1 MWAAQVLGMEML
13 ICTILGLTMFCQGVV
28 SCISMYAQSHSWG
41 TDPDAHYR
49 LAFKWMELVFAAD
62 NTMWVVNSLGL
73 GLLSG
78 ILWQVQPPK
87 DDPQS
92 GRELTRG
99 LVSMSSLLS
108 PNEKEGYDQVVE
120 QIANRGFRLGA
131 LVHFWERLLDGQ
143 VMPGF
148 DSERSLTNDVVRRAI
163 IPESRVDHGGFAL
176 ATLWSST
183 ETKPQVMVTHNWT
196 NGFGSLVAAILADA
210 LGRADFHEVAA
221 QIGTASGLECVQAKL
236 GSKLETTYW
245 VCAFCINQHASICA
259 GFAPEPPKGTPEW
272 AVWDRRRYD
281 SVTGEAFGLCN
292 CRVEKVLS
300 HTDARCELNKFDDMM
315 THLAWQVEGFTQL
328 IVVDDV
334 FDVLYR
340 AWCVAEIFEASV
352 LGMESRIQ
360 VSSQDAVDL
369 NYDKLS
375 LLDVRQ
381 CTASSQADK
390 EMIMAKISDVEA
402 FNLKIQE
409 LVFSEEMGLFAQWVG
424 GNERSRHAG
433 RIVRTFEPPVTSL
446 PQADVRCW
454 ALLIV
459 GLLVVGSS
467 KTMGFLAPFALKRAV
482 DLLSRQDYLGLSW
495 LAIFAAL
502 KGMTQALN
510 NSKTAVLCF
519 IARPMG
525 RRLAGRLF
533 AKLLC
538 LDLQFHAMRRT
549 GEILRKLERP
559 PRAVLRLTIF
569 RLVGEGE
576 IQQVTLNFVAA
587 REQDHDRLKKA
598 AGSGHFGQVESLLLR
613 PLDPN
618 ITAQDGISPLLMAC
632 SGGHMEVVHLL
643 LESLADANLATRD
656 GYSPLRLAFEKGQIA
671 IVSLLLQAKAT
682 PGPAECKGSCAG
694 DTLLQIAVKT
704 GNIEIV
710 HSVCAAKG
718 ELNKASSNGGTALFE
733 AASKGNLEIVHLLLL
748 AKADANKADADDC
761 TPICKAASTGNT
773 DVVRYLM
780 KARAD
785 INKPNYIGSTP
796 LQVAT
801 GSNFGQVV
809 TVLLQAAADANR
821 PDKTGCN
828 SLHIACGSGF
838 VQVVRLLLASKINKD
853 KPDKCG
859 LTPLHIASG
868 RCLVEVVRVLLEYSV
883 NVNKSDVAKITPLH
897 SAAGRGFV
905 DIVRLLLTA
914 GADVNLA
921 SERGST
927 PLHEASWGGHVEV
940 LHDKGSS
947 SDASGACHVAIVRL
961 LLEYQADINFSD
973 NSGSTALHIASGR
986 GFLAVAR
993 LLVFA
998 RADLHKLN
1006 MNNRTPVQV
1015 AHSCNSVAVFHLLA
1029 KAGQVFSRANSRAW
1043 TLNHCQ

>member
-1 MWAAQVLGMEML
+1 MILASHWPLAFDVKWRLLYGSLLLGLLALSALRCLCERQIHDCFGDVASTWFGLCLGIVHVPGSSAGRHCSARCTVVLCTLITFLAMCLAGYPCIHWAFIEHGGTGGKFFGPGQQTLALVLLSLIWICCMLRQHPASTGTHDAKWCMFSFWLASAAWQFSVMLQDNNREAFIFLQKFGCGVQCVGLGWTLNLLQARIVGSSLVQPSYSSFCSYTWILVMCGSWLFRNTYVSNPHAVSVNLWPFFVSQSVLCTIWVAYMALICRSLSLKMSILLHETGRVRGPPRKQAMWAAQVLGMEML

-433 RIVRTFEPPVTSL
+433 RIVRRCTI
-446 PQADVRCW
+446 QA
-454 ALLIV
+454 
-459 GLLVVGSS
+459 
-467 KTMGFLAPFALKRAV
+467 
-482 DLLSRQDYLGLSW
+482 Q
-495 LAIFAAL
+495 
-502 KGMTQALN
+502 
-510 NSKTAVLCF
+510 
-519 IARPMG
+519 
-525 RRLAGRLF
+525 
-533 AKLLC
+533 
-538 LDLQFHAMRRT
+538 
-549 GEILRKLERP
+549 
-559 PRAVLRLTIF
+559 
-569 RLVGEGE
+569 
-576 IQQVTLNFVAA
+576 
-587 REQDHDRLKKA
+587 
-598 AGSGHFGQVESLLLR
+598 
-613 PLDPN
+613 
-618 ITAQDGISPLLMAC
+618 
-632 SGGHMEVVHLL
+632 
-643 LESLADANLATRD
+643 
-656 GYSPLRLAFEKGQIA
+656 
-671 IVSLLLQAKAT
+671 
-682 PGPAECKGSCAG
+682 
-694 DTLLQIAVKT
+694 
-704 GNIEIV
+704 
-710 HSVCAAKG
+710 
-718 ELNKASSNGGTALFE
+718 
-733 AASKGNLEIVHLLLL
+733 
-748 AKADANKADADDC
+748 
-761 TPICKAASTGNT
+761 ST
-773 DVVRYLM
+773 D
-780 KARAD
+780 
-785 INKPNYIGSTP
+785 
-796 LQVAT
+796 
-801 GSNFGQVV
+801 
-809 TVLLQAAADANR
+809 NR
-821 PDKTGCN
+821 PDSTPRGCCA
-828 SLHIACGSGF
+828 SI
-838 VQVVRLLLASKINKD
+838 RLLMFADCASD
-853 KPDKCG
+853 ESSEDSPQSE
-859 LTPLHIASG
+859 T
-868 RCLVEVVRVLLEYSV
+868 
-883 NVNKSDVAKITPLH
+883 SDSL
-897 SAAGRGFV
+897 
-905 DIVRLLLTA
+905 
-914 GADVNLA
+914 
-921 SERGST
+921 
-927 PLHEASWGGHVEV
+927 
-940 LHDKGSS
+940 SS
-947 SDASGACHVAIVRL
+947 SS
-961 LLEYQADINFSD
+961 
-973 NSGSTALHIASGR
+973 
-986 GFLAVAR
+986 
-993 LLVFA
+993 
-998 RADLHKLN
+998 
-1006 MNNRTPVQV
+1006 
-1015 AHSCNSVAVFHLLA
+1015 
-1029 KAGQVFSRANSRAW
+1029 
-1043 TLNHCQ
+1043 